1 MQEIASRTGKH
12 RQRRLGAQGKAQ
24 PRVAED
30 IVKVLKDPYR
40 YPSPV
45 RPVGASS
52 GNPRCTLVQ
61 EGTALDMSK
70 MNRLIKIRPRSV
82 TVQAGMR
89 LRDLVRELAEHDLE
103 LTASFE
109 EPDRTVGG
117 LVSSGCLAAG
127 PEDADGGVAHCLVGL
142 RIVTPEGR
150 LLAFDER
157 HPKILMKL
165 RGSFGLVG
173 VIYEVS
179 LRVRRI
185 RPYSVRSRKLSHK
198 ELRALV
204 PTLSSISAGVKIY
217 LLPFRNKA
225 YIELRESTQQR
236 GGVSPALWRM
246 RDWLGN
252 RLLPELVH
260 AAGRVL
266 PGRGLRGS
274 VVDGFSQATQV
285 LVNTRLVDAGTN
297 AMEQT
302 GKFRRVGPRA
312 RTQQCT
318 WYFSAEQFATALDAY
333 RDFCVEDY
341 HATGYRCDLPAV
353 VYRVPQDAR
362 ALLSPSFDG
371 PAFALNLRT
380 TDMRGWENF
389 LIDFAEV
396 AGRFGGVPV
405 FNQTRCFAP
414 AVSRQAYAERLDHF
428 RAMRRHSDPK
438 DRMINQYFREY
449 IG

>member
-1 MQEIASRTGKH
+1 MQEVASRSGKH
-12 RQRRLGAQGKAQ
+12 RQLRLRSKGKAQ
-24 PRVAED
+24 PLVAED
-30 IVKVLKDPYR
+30 IVNVLKDPYR

-45 RPVGASS
+45 RPVGANS

-61 EGTALDMSK
+61 EGTVLDMSK
-70 MNRLIKIRPRSV
+70 MNRLIKIRARSV

-89 LRDLVRELAEHDLE
+89 LRDLVRELAEHGLE

-142 RIVTPEGR
+142 RIVTPAGR
-150 LLAFDER
+150 LLSFDESR
-157 HPKILMKL
+157 PKILMKL
-165 RGSFGLVG
+165 RNSFGLVG

-185 RPYSVRSRKLSHK
+185 RPYSVRSRKLSFK
-198 ELRALV
+198 ELSSLV
-204 PTLSSISAGVKIY
+204 PTLSTIQAGAKIY

-225 YIELRESTQQR
+225 YIELRETTQKER
-236 GGVSPALWRM
+236 GASPALWKL

-260 AAGRVL
+260 AAGRIV

-302 GKFRRVGPRA
+302 GKFRRVGPQA

-318 WYFSAEQFATALDAY
+318 WYFPADRFAAALDAY
-333 RDFCVEDY
+333 RDFCQENY
-341 HATGYRCDLPAV
+341 RATSYRCDLPAIA
-353 VYRVPQDAR
+353 YRVPQDAR

-371 PAFALNLRT
+371 PVFALNLRS

-396 AGRFGGVPV
+396 ASRLDAIPV

-414 AVSRQAYAERLDHF
+414 ALARQAYAERLEHF